1 MTHRLISATALV
13 ADAQGSAPARA
24 IADDAAAP
32 AFWRGL
38 WWPSLRAGVLTLA
51 LTGIA
56 YPLLTTGLAQGLM
69 PHAASGSLIERGGQT
84 IGSAHIGQAF
94 TSPRY
99 FHGRPS
105 ATTAPDPAQP
115 GATIAAPYNPAV
127 SAASN
132 HGVTS
137 EALAQA
143 AQARA
148 QAYRSANG
156 LALDVPV
163 PVDAVTAS
171 GSGLDPHISQANAQ
185 RQLARVAQARDLS
198 AAQVQAQIDRATE
211 GRSLGLLG
219 EPRVHVLRL
228 NLALDALQRAPSTTA
243 GHGTSTP
250 AQDGR
255 WQLVHG
261 GSMQGLPPEK
271 IEVQPHTQSD
281 VE

>member
-1 MTHRLISATALV
+1 MTHHLISSTALV
-13 ADAQGSAPARA
+13 ADARGPAPARA
-24 IADDAAAP
+24 NADGAAAP

-69 PHAASGSLIERGGQT
+69 PQAANGSLMARGGQVV
-84 IGSAHIGQAF
+84 GSAHIGQAF

-156 LALDVPV
+156 LAPDVPV

-185 RQLARVAQARDLS
+185 RQLARVAQARGLS
-198 AAQVQAQIDRATE
+198 VAQVQTQIDRATE
-211 GRSLGLLG
+211 DRSFGLLG

-228 NLALDALQRAPSTTA
+228 NLALDALQLAPGSVA
-243 GHGTSTP
+243 LSGVQP
-250 AQDGR
+250 PVREGR
-255 WQLVHG
+255 VQLDAVS
-261 GSMQGLPPEK
+261 SMQGMPPEK
-271 IEVQPHTQSD
+271 IGAQPHTSSD
-281 VE
+281 KE